1 VADRHS
7 YIAMFSKLKFSLAQ
21 PLILSI
27 ASLVFLLSITA
38 PAFAESGGGEGG
50 GNQQNPAQVIIQI
63 AIAAII
69 LKILS
74 LFRLP

>member
-1 VADRHS
+1 
-7 YIAMFSKLKFSLAQ
+7 MFSKLKFSLAQ

-27 ASLVFLLSITA
+27 TSLVLLLSIAA
-38 PAFAESGGGEGG
+38 PALAESGGGEGG
-50 GNQQNPAQVIIQI
+50 GNQQNPAQVITQI
-63 AIAAII
+63 AITAII

>member
-1 VADRHS
+1 
-7 YIAMFSKLKFSLAQ
+7 MFSKLKFSLVQ

-27 ASLVFLLSITA
+27 TSLVLLLIIAA
-38 PAFAESGGGEGG
+38 PALAESGGGEGG
-50 GNQQNPAQVIIQI
+50 GNQQNPAQVITQI
-63 AIAAII
+63 AITAII